1 MRYLLIFVGLITSF
15 SNAEMFYSKTALSV
29 DFEECIEARK
39 DGVQLFNLAESRYHL
54 SFHAVENYV
63 YKFQQFPRLT
73 KVNGDDSL
81 DFDYYCVKYRMD

>member
-1 MRYLLIFVGLITSF
+1 MRYLLIFVSLMTSI

-29 DFEECIEARK
+29 DFEECIEAQK
-39 DGVQLFNLAESRYHL
+39 DGVKLFASDTKPLV

-63 YKFQQFPRLT
+63 YKFQQIPRHS
-73 KVNGDDSL
+73 KVSGEDSL

>member
-1 MRYLLIFVGLITSF
+1 MRYLLIFVSLMTSV

-39 DGVQLFNLAESRYHL
+39 EGVKLFDSDMKPLV

-63 YKFQQFPRLT
+63 YKFQQFPRRT
-73 KVNGDDSL
+73 QVNEADSL